1 MPEIIWIGNNLI
13 LVYIYIIIMVEN
25 FVRVN
30 LQCQVYC
37 SDEVC

>member
-1 MPEIIWIGNNLI
+1 MDWKQPNSSLH
-13 LVYIYIIIMVEN
+13 IIIMVEN
-25 FVRVN
+25 IVRVN